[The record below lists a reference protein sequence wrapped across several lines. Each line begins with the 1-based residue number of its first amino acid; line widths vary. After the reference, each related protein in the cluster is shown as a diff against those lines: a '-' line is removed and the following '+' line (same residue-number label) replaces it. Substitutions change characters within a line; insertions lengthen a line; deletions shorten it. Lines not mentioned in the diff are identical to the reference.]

1 MSKLLGLIKALLRLI
16 PSQHE
21 RDEAYLAHAV
31 DICDVERRLREIEA
45 RDRNASGDITLGFG
59 LR

>member
-1 MSKLLGLIKALLRLI
+1 MSRLIGLIQALLRLI

-21 RDEAYLAHAV
+21 RDEAYLANAV
-31 DICDVERRLREIEA
+31 DIYDVERRMREIEA